1 MIRQNDQAQLAFAV
15 GRAAMRAAMCR
26 SIAGTGVSDQSL
38 KRRRAGAP
46 TRRGGAMGFAPDDMT
61 AARCGDIRD
70 KTSPSEDPRGEMSA
84 HGWLL
89 LISSVDSVVAAGTLI
104 LIMVLRRWAGVYF
117 AIALAAAVV
126 LILSLTILLRALG
139 LA

>member
-1 MIRQNDQAQLAFAV
+1 
-15 GRAAMRAAMCR
+15 
-26 SIAGTGVSDQSL
+26 
-38 KRRRAGAP
+38 
-46 TRRGGAMGFAPDDMT
+46 
-61 AARCGDIRD
+61 
-70 KTSPSEDPRGEMSA
+70 MSA

-104 LIMVLRRWAGVYF
+104 LIMVLRRWAGVYI

>member
-1 MIRQNDQAQLAFAV
+1 
-15 GRAAMRAAMCR
+15 
-26 SIAGTGVSDQSL
+26 
-38 KRRRAGAP
+38 
-46 TRRGGAMGFAPDDMT
+46 
-61 AARCGDIRD
+61 
-70 KTSPSEDPRGEMSA
+70 MSA

-89 LISSVDSVVAAGTLI
+89 LISGVDSVVAAGTLI

-117 AIALAAAVV
+117 AIALSAAVV

>member
-1 MIRQNDQAQLAFAV
+1 
-15 GRAAMRAAMCR
+15 
-26 SIAGTGVSDQSL
+26 
-38 KRRRAGAP
+38 
-46 TRRGGAMGFAPDDMT
+46 
-61 AARCGDIRD
+61 
-70 KTSPSEDPRGEMSA
+70 MSA

-89 LISSVDSVVAAGTLI
+89 LISSADSIVAAGTLV
-104 LIMVLRRWAGVYF
+104 LVMVLGRWAGVYF

>member
-1 MIRQNDQAQLAFAV
+1 
-15 GRAAMRAAMCR
+15 
-26 SIAGTGVSDQSL
+26 
-38 KRRRAGAP
+38 
-46 TRRGGAMGFAPDDMT
+46 
-61 AARCGDIRD
+61 
-70 KTSPSEDPRGEMSA
+70 MSA

-117 AIALAAAVV
+117 AIALAAVVV

>member
-1 MIRQNDQAQLAFAV
+1 
-15 GRAAMRAAMCR
+15 
-26 SIAGTGVSDQSL
+26 
-38 KRRRAGAP
+38 
-46 TRRGGAMGFAPDDMT
+46 
-61 AARCGDIRD
+61 
-70 KTSPSEDPRGEMSA
+70 MSA

-89 LISSVDSVVAAGTLI
+89 WISSVDSVVAAGTLI

-117 AIALAAAVV
+117 AIALVV

>member
-1 MIRQNDQAQLAFAV
+1 MCLTALPAC
-15 GRAAMRAAMCR
+15 AA
-26 SIAGTGVSDQSL
+26 SIAGCSFPEKSWGRRIVFDANAGGIVGTRNHRSD
-38 KRRRAGAP
+38 
-46 TRRGGAMGFAPDDMT
+46 
-61 AARCGDIRD
+61 
-70 KTSPSEDPRGEMSA
+70 DPRGEMSA

-89 LISSVDSVVAAGTLI
+89 WISSVDSVVAAGTLI

-117 AIALAAAVV
+117 AIALGAAVV

>member
-1 MIRQNDQAQLAFAV
+1 L
-15 GRAAMRAAMCR
+15 
-26 SIAGTGVSDQSL
+26 
-38 KRRRAGAP
+38 
-46 TRRGGAMGFAPDDMT
+46 GFAPDDMT
-61 AARCGDIRD
+61 AARMRG
-70 KTSPSEDPRGEMSA
+70 TSGNITEDPRGEMSA

-89 LISSVDSVVAAGTLI
+89 LISSLDSVVAAGTLI
-104 LIMVLRRWAGVYF
+104 LIMLLRRWAGVYF

>member
-1 MIRQNDQAQLAFAV
+1 
-15 GRAAMRAAMCR
+15 
-26 SIAGTGVSDQSL
+26 
-38 KRRRAGAP
+38 
-46 TRRGGAMGFAPDDMT
+46 
-61 AARCGDIRD
+61 
-70 KTSPSEDPRGEMSA
+70 MSA

-89 LISSVDSVVAAGTLI
+89 LISSVDSVVAAGTLV
-104 LIMVLRRWAGVYF
+104 LIMVLGRWAGAYF

>member
-1 MIRQNDQAQLAFAV
+1 
-15 GRAAMRAAMCR
+15 
-26 SIAGTGVSDQSL
+26 
-38 KRRRAGAP
+38 
-46 TRRGGAMGFAPDDMT
+46 
-61 AARCGDIRD
+61 
-70 KTSPSEDPRGEMSA
+70 MSA

-89 LISSVDSVVAAGTLI
+89 WISSVDSAVAAGTLI